1 MTQHSAAAAQ
11 QSAELIENVGH
22 IADRL
27 LATCATG
34 GGNGGGVARSL
45 LETALLV
52 AAEAQQ
58 HLAEHQQRIATLE
71 AMTFT
76 DELTGLE
83 NRRGF
88 SRQLLRTLALAE
100 RFGDTGVLAYID
112 LDDFKAINDGL
123 GHQAGDAVLRHVA
136 ALLSDNVRATDFVAR
151 IGGDEFAAILVH
163 STPRGGRRRAAALER
178 LLNAAVVPY
187 GEFDIPVRA
196 SMGVKPYGPGDKPEA
211 LIARADTAMYRNKRA
226 KPRILHPWVRRK
238 A

>member
-1 MTQHSAAAAQ
+1 MTHHTAAAAQ
-11 QSAELIENVGH
+11 QSAELIANVGH

-27 LATCATG
+27 LATCTSDG
-34 GGNGGGVARSL
+34 ENGGGIGKSL

-58 HLAEHQQRIATLE
+58 NLAEHQQRIATLE

-88 SRQLLRTLALAE
+88 GRQLWRVLAVAQ
-100 RFGDTGVLAYID
+100 RHGGTGVLSYID
-112 LDDFKAINDGL
+112 LDNFKEINDGI

-136 ALLSDNVRATDFVAR
+136 VLLDNNVRATDFVSR

-163 STPRGGRRRAAALER
+163 TGQRGGRRRAAALDR
-178 LLNAAVVPY
+178 LINGAVVEY
-187 GEFDIPVRA
+187 GAFDIPVRA
-196 SMGVKPYGPGDKPEA
+196 SFGVTLFRFGDKAEA
-211 LIARADTAMYRNKRA
+211 LLARADALMYGNKRA
-226 KPRILHPWVRRK
+226 KPRILHPWIQRAR
-238 A
+238 

>member
-1 MTQHSAAAAQ
+1 MAHRSGAAAQ
-11 QSAELIENVGH
+11 QTAEIIENVGLV
-22 IADRL
+22 ADRL
-27 LATCATG
+27 LAACIPN
-34 GGNGGGVARSL
+34 GNNGRVDARPL
-45 LETALLV
+45 LETALFV

-58 HLAEHQQRIATLE
+58 RLSEQSERIAALE

-88 SRQLLRTLALAE
+88 SRQLRRTLAVAE
-100 RFGDTGVLAYID
+100 RHGATGVLAFID
-112 LDDFKAINDGL
+112 LDNFKAINDGL
-123 GHQAGDAVLRHVA
+123 GHQAGDAVLCQVA

-163 STPRGGRRRAAALER
+163 TRPQNGRRRTAALER

-187 GEFDIPVRA
+187 GKFDIPVRA
-196 SMGVKPYGPGDKPEA
+196 SLGVKPFGPGDEA
-211 LIARADTAMYRNKRA
+211 DALLARADAATYRNKRA
-226 KPRILHPWVRRK
+226 KPPILHPWVLRS

>member
-1 MTQHSAAAAQ
+1 MTHHSAAAAQ

-27 LATCATG
+27 LATCASG

-76 DELTGLE
+76 DELTGLD

-88 SRQLLRTLALAE
+88 GRQLLRTLAVAE

-136 ALLSDNVRATDFVAR
+136 TLLSDNVRATDFVAR

-163 STPRGGRRRAAALER
+163 TSPHGGRRRAGALER
-178 LLNAAVVPY
+178 LLNVAVVPY

-196 SMGVKPYGPGDKPEA
+196 SMGVKPYGPGDEAEA
-211 LIARADTAMYRNKRA
+211 LLARADTAMYRNKRV
-226 KPRILHPWVRRK
+226 KPRILHPWVRRT